1 MFSLVSR
8 YLCCT
13 ERNTLQHFLLPTTNN
28 WTKKMFF
35 VLCWYTIT
43 ASWHWVPVAVVQGRN
58 VHCFSVWKCKVLTDN
73 GKWTSEIVYLDL
85 STSIYI
91 QDFHELA
98 ILKRAP
104 ASSKET
110 VRLGTANLDCVKCSE
125 FSYRKQK
132 SWFSIF
138 NTVVIRKHFSAF
150 NFFSFEIPLIGK

>member
-28 WTKKMFF
+28 WTKKIFRFMPIHDHCQLTLRSGCRSPGTKRSLFF
-35 VLCWYTIT
+35 SLEMQ
-43 ASWHWVPVAVVQGRN
+43 S
-58 VHCFSVWKCKVLTDN
+58 TDN
-73 GKWTSEIVYLDL
+73 GKWTSEIVYLHL

-91 QDFHELA
+91 QNFHELA

-104 ASSKET
+104 ASSKDT